1 MFLADTGGEHVLR
14 ITISHREHHAN
25 TSLDRDAAAQIPSW
39 SLLWLP
45 QHNFLKLD
53 TGGSVNWSTGVL
65 KIDSLSRVGSR
76 IWHLIWLLIR
86 VRQLKWSWQK
96 YSNCAKIYIS
106 LQSFPHLFAFPT
118 KENGKR
124 INQFLWRQLHMEVP
138 LATFFQDFFYF
149 HATHLLDHLKVFL
162 LQAEKL
168 NIIFSWD
175 NKKEFGK
182 LWITSESKR

>member
-65 KIDSLSRVGSR
+65 KIASLSRVGSR

-86 VRQLKWSWQK
+86 VRQLKRSWQK

-106 LQSFPHLFAFPT
+106 LQSFPPTSLPSLPRKMEKGLINFCGDSCTRKCHLQRFF
-118 KENGKR
+118 R
-124 INQFLWRQLHMEVP
+124 ISSIFMQLI
-138 LATFFQDFFYF
+138 Y
-149 HATHLLDHLKVFL
+149 
-162 LQAEKL
+162 
-168 NIIFSWD
+168 
-175 NKKEFGK
+175 
-182 LWITSESKR
+182 